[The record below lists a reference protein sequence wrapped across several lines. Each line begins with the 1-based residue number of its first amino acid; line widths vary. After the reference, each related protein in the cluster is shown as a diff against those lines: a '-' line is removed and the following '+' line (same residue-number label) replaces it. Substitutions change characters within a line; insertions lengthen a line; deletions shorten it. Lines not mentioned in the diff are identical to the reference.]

1 MQLSTTIDPKALG
14 RIAVLMGGY
23 SSERKVS
30 LSSGSGVLKALQE
43 AGCDAHKVDPAE
55 TDLMSLRGQYD
66 RAVISLHGRFG
77 EDGCVQGVLEYLRI
91 PYTGAGVR
99 ACALTMDKD
108 ITRRVW
114 AQSGIPVARGFVA
127 TDVSQAEEILEL
139 LGRDVVVKPSGEGSS
154 VGVFKL
160 KNATVEELRQAL
172 AKALEFDR
180 KVLVEER
187 WFGRE
192 LTVAVLGGKALPII
206 EIKAPDGNY
215 DYQNKYFGDVVKY
228 ECPAAL
234 SAEVTEQV
242 SQTCQRAFEAI
253 GARGWGR
260 IDIMLK
266 DDGSFILLEFNA
278 SPGMTPHS
286 LVPMAARAV
295 GMNYQQLCLWLAA
308 QASLDDAAHR

>member
-23 SSERKVS
+23 SSEREVS

-172 AKALEFDR
+172 TKALEFDR

-234 SAEVTEQV
+234 SAEVAEQV

-260 IDIMLK
+260 IDVMLK

>member
-1 MQLSTTIDPKALG
+1 MQLSATIDPKSLG
-14 RIAVLMGGY
+14 RIAVLMGGF
-23 SSERKVS
+23 SSEREVS

-43 AGCDAHKVDPAE
+43 AGCDAHMVDPARV
-55 TDLMSLRGQYD
+55 DLMTLRGQYD

-108 ITRRVW
+108 TTRRVW

-127 TDVSQAEEILEL
+127 TSADQAEEILEA
-139 LGRDVVVKPSGEGSS
+139 LGSDVVVKPSGEGSS

-160 KNATVEELRQAL
+160 KNATAQQLREAL
-172 AKALEFDR
+172 SEALTFDR

-192 LTVAVLGGKALPII
+192 LTVAVLDGQALPII
-206 EIKAPDGNY
+206 EIKAPEGNY

-228 ECPAAL
+228 DCPAAL
-234 SAEVTEQV
+234 SEEVTERV
-242 SQTCQRAFEAI
+242 RETCEKAFEAI

-260 IDIMLK
+260 IDVMLK

-295 GMNYQQLCLWLAA
+295 GMDYQQLCLWLASHA
-308 QASLDDAAHR
+308 CLDDAAHR

>member
-1 MQLSTTIDPKALG
+1 MELTASIDPKSLG

-23 SSERKVS
+23 SSEREVS
-30 LSSGSGVLKALQE
+30 LSSGSGVLKALQQ

-55 TDLMSLRGQYD
+55 TDLLALRGRYD

-77 EDGCVQGVLEYLRI
+77 EDGCVQGVLEYLGI
-91 PYTGAGVR
+91 AYTGAGVR
-99 ACALTMDKD
+99 ACALSMDKD
-108 ITRRVW
+108 TTRRVW

-127 TDVSQAEEILEL
+127 VSPDQAREIIDMLGTDL
-139 LGRDVVVKPSGEGSS
+139 VVKPSGEGSS
-154 VGVFKL
+154 VGVVKL
-160 KNATVEELRQAL
+160 KGADVRTLELAL
-172 AKALEFDR
+172 AEALKYDTKA
-180 KVLVEER
+180 LVEER

-206 EIKAPDGNY
+206 EIKAPEGNY
-215 DYQNKYFGDVVKY
+215 DYQNKYFGDAVKY
-228 ECPAAL
+228 ECPAVL
-234 SAEVTEQV
+234 PEPIAERVRTVCEQ
-242 SQTCQRAFEAI
+242 AFAAI

-260 IDIMLK
+260 IDVMLR

-295 GMNYQQLCLWLAA
+295 GMDYTQLCLWLAA
-308 QASLDDAAHR
+308 NAALDNAAHR